1 MRKLVFIASA
11 MVFLEVAFFSA
22 IAPLLPD
29 YVDKLDLGKTAA
41 GILSSAYAAGTL
53 VGALPAGYIAS
64 RIGPRR
70 SVIAGLLLLGC
81 SSLVF
86 GLVNHIALLDGAR
99 FVQGF
104 AGSLVWSGALVW
116 LITSTPEENRGS
128 VIGTAL
134 GTAVAGAL
142 LGPALGALAASIGT
156 GVVFGSVLVIAIAL
170 SVVVARM
177 PESGTLDT
185 QPLRE
190 VLDVLR
196 SRPIVDASIFVVMPS
211 LMFGAIEVLIPL
223 RIDSLGGGHGVIAGG
238 FIAGAAIEAVLAPAA
253 GRIADRLNRRL
264 PYVVGIAICGVAML
278 TLAVAMSLGLVVA
291 ALLLSSIGAGF
302 CFAPAMTLVSDVA
315 EESSLHQGF
324 AAGVTNMAWAS
335 GQVIGGIA
343 SGAVASAAGFA
354 VPSLGVAALMLLTVF
369 YAYRVLEAEPAEPQV
384 EG

>member
-53 VGALPAGYIAS
+53 IGALPAGYIAS

-177 PESGTLDT
+177 PESGSPDT

-196 SRPIVDASIFVVMPS
+196 SRPIIDASIFVVMPS

-238 FIAGAAIEAVLAPAA
+238 FIAGAGIEAVLAPAA

-369 YAYRVLEAEPAEPQV
+369 YAYRVLDAEPAEPQV

>member
-1 MRKLVFIASA
+1 MRKLLVLAA
-11 MVFLEVAFFSA
+11 GMVFLEVAFYSA

-86 GLVNHIALLDGAR
+86 GVVNQIALLDAAR

-116 LITSTPEENRGS
+116 LITSTPEENRGA

-156 GVVFGSVLVIAIAL
+156 EVVFGSVLVIAIAF
-170 SVVVARM
+170 SIAAARL
-177 PESGTLDT
+177 PESGTPDT

-190 VLDVLR
+190 VLAVLR

-223 RIDSLGGGHGVIAGG
+223 RIDGLGGSHTLIAAG
-238 FIAGAAIEAVLAPAA
+238 FIAGAGIEAGLAPAA

-264 PYVVGIAICGVAML
+264 PYVVGIAICGVAMV
-278 TLAVAMSLGLVVA
+278 TLGVAMSLGLVVA
-291 ALLLSSIGAGF
+291 ALLLSSIGSGL

-343 SGAVASAAGFA
+343 SGAALSASGFA
-354 VPSLGVAALMLLTVF
+354 LPSFGVAALMLLTVL
-369 YAYRVLEAEPAEPQV
+369 YAYRVLEGSPVEPQV

>member
-1 MRKLVFIASA
+1 
-11 MVFLEVAFFSA
+11 
-22 IAPLLPD
+22 
-29 YVDKLDLGKTAA
+29 
-41 GILSSAYAAGTL
+41 
-53 VGALPAGYIAS
+53 
-64 RIGPRR
+64 
-70 SVIAGLLLLGC
+70 
-81 SSLVF
+81 
-86 GLVNHIALLDGAR
+86 
-99 FVQGF
+99 
-104 AGSLVWSGALVW
+104 
-116 LITSTPEENRGS
+116 
-128 VIGTAL
+128 
-134 GTAVAGAL
+134 
-142 LGPALGALAASIGT
+142 
-156 GVVFGSVLVIAIAL
+156 
-170 SVVVARM
+170 
-177 PESGTLDT
+177 
-185 QPLRE
+185 
-190 VLDVLR
+190 
-196 SRPIVDASIFVVMPS
+196 
-211 LMFGAIEVLIPL
+211 VLIPL